1 VSERTRGEDL
11 KGERVA
17 VETVEQWADWLEANH
32 ARQEGVWVVS
42 WSKSTGK
49 PSVGYE
55 AMVCEA
61 LRFGW
66 IDSKGI
72 RLDEERAMQ
81 WFSPRRP
88 GSGWARTN
96 KVRIERLEREGRM
109 APAGRKA
116 IESAK
121 ADGSWQLLDA
131 VEDLTVPDDLAAA
144 FIANPGSA
152 DHWEAFPQSVK
163 RAILEWIVQAKR
175 PETRARRV
183 TETATL
189 AAQGVR
195 ANQPKPTSNR
205 R

>member
-1 VSERTRGEDL
+1 VSGS
-11 KGERVA
+11 GERILI
-17 VETVEQWADWLEANH
+17 ETVEQWADWLEDNH
-32 ARQEGVWVVS
+32 GRQEGVWLVS
-42 WSKSTGK
+42 WTKTTGK
-49 PSVGYE
+49 PSVTYE
-55 AMVCEA
+55 DMVCEA

-96 KVRIERLEREGRM
+96 KVRIEQLEREGRM
-109 APAGRKA
+109 APAGRKV
-116 IESAK
+116 IEAAK
-121 ADGSWQLLDA
+121 ADGTWQLLDA
-131 VEDLTVPDDLAAA
+131 VEDLIVPDDLAAA
-144 FIANPGSA
+144 FVVNPGSA
-152 DHWEAFPQSVK
+152 DHWEAFPKSVK

-175 PETRARRV
+175 PETRSRRV

-189 AAQGVR
+189 AARGER
-195 ANQPKPTSNR
+195 ANQPKPTSGR